1 MKSVRQKRIKNTFLG
16 VRQLKCKYFHT
27 AQKSNNLHINKSVF
41 FKIPRVSLFY
51 GFRCIDVY
59 VKCERQI
66 HLWLCLLFFPSMLSS
81 NRKIQKKNLSIHS
94 KWKQH
99 HITAHTAEGQTAEI
113 NVWNKGTGGIRDR
126 EDGEWELSLID
137 TNMITQT
144 WFKLSF

>member
-1 MKSVRQKRIKNTFLG
+1 MKSLRQKRIKNTFLG
-16 VRQLKCKYFHT
+16 VRQSKCEYFHT

-59 VKCERQI
+59 VTCERQI

-81 NRKIQKKNLSIHS
+81 NKKIQKNRSIHS

>member
-16 VRQLKCKYFHT
+16 VRQLKCEYFHT
-27 AQKSNNLHINKSVF
+27 AQSSNNLHISKSVF
-41 FKIPRVSLFY
+41 FKIPWVSLIY
-51 GFRCIDVY
+51 IFRCIDVY
-59 VKCERQI
+59 VKRERQI
-66 HLWLCLLFFPSMLSS
+66 HLCSLFFPSMLSS
-81 NRKIQKKNLSIHS
+81 NRKIQKNLSIHS